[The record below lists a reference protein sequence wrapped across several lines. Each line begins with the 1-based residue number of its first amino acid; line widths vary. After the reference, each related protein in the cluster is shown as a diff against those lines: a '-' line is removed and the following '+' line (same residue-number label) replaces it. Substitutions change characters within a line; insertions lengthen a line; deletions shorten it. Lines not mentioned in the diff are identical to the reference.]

1 MLVNVN
7 WNTFKA
13 KFGEASEAEFQ
24 LLCTLVFC
32 RMYNR
37 PFGIEAYRNHP
48 GLESTTIEVNGKNV
62 GFQAKFFLDKF
73 SSHKSKILQ
82 AVLQAKKY
90 HPELDEL
97 VFFLPMDLDFNSQG
111 KGGKLSTKAQH
122 EVENAAKGLTIKWF
136 GHSQFQTTLSD
147 KAYEYWT
154 CHFFHLSPD
163 ILKLVESVEH
173 CKERRF
179 RNARN
184 SIDVNGFHVALDRS
198 GSSKTILESQDR
210 VIVVTGE
217 GGVGK
222 TSLLKS
228 VDDDLSGSGFYCVGL
243 RELSDIFAEQNLASS
258 WHIGLTDFLDL
269 HSDCNERFLVVDE
282 AEKTELLVPPGD
294 TGRIVPILE
303 EFHNAGWKIVFSS
316 RSSHAEMWVNFCK
329 DSLHAQPAIVE
340 IPSLLP
346 EELNRIA
353 NSNGFSVP
361 SDFLLRDLL
370 RIPFYLKEFLSL
382 SEGERAG
389 NFRDFKRHLWNCR
402 IQGSDSAD
410 MTANVFVAMI
420 DRRLQTGDYWVDVR
434 PEESEAVKRLM
445 QRNILV
451 RDMDTERYYL
461 AHDIYEEWAL
471 EKIITR
477 AFSDVGDSPDL
488 WSRLHDKPAMHRA
501 YRSWLT
507 DRLHLDGPS
516 VQNLM
521 DESLSEKPTSWQ
533 KETLLAILA
542 SPLAE
547 SFLER
552 HKEHLLENDGQEL
565 KEIVSLIRLSYREP
579 IPLIKNTLLSDMG
592 YDPKSAEFS
601 FLTRPCGRAWETL
614 IHFLSENREDVL
626 KVKQGEN
633 LNLFHDW
640 CSAHPQGLTT
650 AEAARLA
657 LEIAIA
663 NIGTDWKTHL
673 YERKNEKLLFHC
685 LSFGAAEIKE
695 ELLEFIGAYLDDHQ
709 DSYRGFP
716 KNYCETIVND
726 SLSHVHFIAALP
738 DLTRRILSTM
748 FRPTPQLPTLGMV
761 SPEEKMGL
769 SRQGLFVRGPLSAY
783 QTPWYYLL
791 KNDLVKSLPF
801 MIDWINDLASAWAKS
816 DSTTMTTTFVS
827 ENGKRYEQSI
837 SEALWCANRGCGSPV
852 LPNLFVCAH
861 MALEKCLLE
870 FDADCHDEEEE
881 KLLVKICLYIFQ
893 KAKTASLSGVLNTL
907 VLKNPDRYFEVGSLL
922 ASSFEA
928 IVFDYVRAHRREADC
943 KFLYPV
949 LRRDEWVYWKERE
962 KTLNESFRFNSLGK
976 VIRWYQSCPSPEGER
991 RRKRMEKLL
1000 DGFSQ
1005 TKDQIHLEM
1014 VCRMDLRRFRLECKQ
1029 NDNGESIL
1037 VAYPQLPPEMV
1048 EDRRKSQE
1056 TLDSINLGLG
1066 LKHWA
1071 EHKIKGD
1078 TIPTH
1083 LSAYE
1088 TDKQKLLNGC
1098 KTVLSASYEGEVA
1111 ILLQNAKPVISAAL
1125 LSCFREGLDDEMLAK
1140 CQQMVLQAIQTVL
1153 SSSFITMEM
1162 SSFDMAYIFSVLA
1175 VLADDPDQVFAEEA
1189 WRYTLL
1195 GMLLE
1200 VNTPGIDQEIFDA
1213 IRKKAEVNKGY
1224 ERKFVAPYLRVKTE
1238 YAGFLKIP
1246 EVKKQLLSWKQ
1257 SSVALFMESRADFLK
1272 ELRHSEKEVDLSAIG
1287 IYSAEAAMN
1296 CLCMIPDTALED
1308 GFCKDVF
1315 LENIERI
1322 LPDIYRV
1329 DEQGYLRQ
1337 EYLDPASQRYRTH
1350 FARLLLHLG
1359 AEERADVLAQVEKV
1373 PLALADRYFL
1383 EAIVHAANMAKARNA
1398 FWEIWTTL
1406 RPTMGKLLKDKGLYM
1421 RQMDLEEAV
1430 GAYFLGRQV
1439 WWGHPEA
1446 CQLVERGDLQ
1456 FFNQCLEEWNMP
1468 LMAVVAFQSFLE
1480 SAGLPYWE
1488 EGLPMLGSILEHI
1501 RMGTGDGLETI
1512 LAENCGQ
1519 YMKQMVSEHADTIRK
1534 RTRLRQAAL
1543 SIVQFLKAEKSL
1555 AGYDLENHIV

>member
-7 WNTFKA
+7 WNAFKA

-184 SIDVNGFHVALDRS
+184 SIDVNGFHVTLDRS
-198 GSSKTILESQDR
+198 GSIKTILESQDR

-282 AEKTELLVPPGD
+282 AEKTELLIPPGD

-382 SEGERAG
+382 SERERAG
-389 NFRDFKRHLWNCR
+389 NFRDFKQHLWNCR

-410 MTANVFVAMI
+410 MTANVFVAMM

-445 QRNILV
+445 QRDILV

-488 WSRLHDKPAMHRA
+488 WIRLQDKPAMHRA

-521 DESLSEKPTSWQ
+521 NESLSEKPTSWQ

-614 IHFLSENREDVL
+614 IHLLSENREDVL
-626 KVKQGEN
+626 KVKQDEN

-640 CSAHPQGLTT
+640 CSAHPQGQTT

-663 NIGTDWKTHL
+663 NNGTDWKTHL

-685 LSFGAAEIKE
+685 LSFGAAEIKT
-695 ELLEFIGAYLDDHQ
+695 ELQSCIGLYLDASDG
-709 DSYRGFP
+709 DIRGFP
-716 KNYCETIVND
+716 VNYCEAIIDD
-726 SLSHVHFIAALP
+726 SLLHAHFIVALP
-738 DLTRRILSTM
+738 DLTRCILSKM
-748 FRPTPQLPTLGMV
+748 FHPQPQLPT
-761 SPEEKMGL
+761 SWTTFPEEKKGL
-769 SRQGLFVRGPLSAY
+769 SRKGSIGRCPLSAY
-783 QTPWYYLL
+783 QTPIYWLL
-791 KNDLVKSLPF
+791 QHDF
-801 MIDWINDLASAWAKS
+801 IDTLNFLIAWLNDLASAWAQS
-816 DSTTMTTTFVS
+816 DPNTIVTTFVS

-893 KAKTASLSGVLNTL
+893 KATTASLSGVLNTL
-907 VLKNPDRYFEVGSLL
+907 VLKNPDRYYEIGSLL

-928 IVFDYVRAHRREADC
+928 VHFDFIRAQTKESQC
-943 KFLYPV
+943 KFLYSV

-991 RRKRMEKLL
+991 RRKRMENLL
-1000 DGFSQ
+1000 DGFRKRK
-1005 TKDQIHLEM
+1005 TKY
-1014 VCRMDLRRFRLECKQ
+1014 
-1029 NDNGESIL
+1029 IL
-1037 VAYPQLPPEMV
+1037 
-1048 EDRRKSQE
+1048 K
-1056 TLDSINLGLG
+1056 
-1066 LKHWA
+1066 W
-1071 EHKIKGD
+1071 
-1078 TIPTH
+1078 
-1083 LSAYE
+1083 
-1088 TDKQKLLNGC
+1088 
-1098 KTVLSASYEGEVA
+1098 
-1111 ILLQNAKPVISAAL
+1111 
-1125 LSCFREGLDDEMLAK
+1125 
-1140 CQQMVLQAIQTVL
+1140 
-1153 SSSFITMEM
+1153 
-1162 SSFDMAYIFSVLA
+1162 
-1175 VLADDPDQVFAEEA
+1175 FAE
-1189 WRYTLL
+1189 W
-1195 GMLLE
+1195 
-1200 VNTPGIDQEIFDA
+1200 I
-1213 IRKKAEVNKGY
+1213 
-1224 ERKFVAPYLRVKTE
+1224 
-1238 YAGFLKIP
+1238 YAGFALNASRMKMVSPYLSHIPNFLPKWSKID
-1246 EVKKQLLSWKQ
+1246 ERVKKLW
-1257 SSVALFMESRADFLK
+1257 
-1272 ELRHSEKEVDLSAIG
+1272 
-1287 IYSAEAAMN
+1287 
-1296 CLCMIPDTALED
+1296 IPSTWDW
-1308 GFCKDVF
+1308 V
-1315 LENIERI
+1315 
-1322 LPDIYRV
+1322 
-1329 DEQGYLRQ
+1329 
-1337 EYLDPASQRYRTH
+1337 
-1350 FARLLLHLG
+1350 
-1359 AEERADVLAQVEKV
+1359 
-1373 PLALADRYFL
+1373 
-1383 EAIVHAANMAKARNA
+1383 
-1398 FWEIWTTL
+1398 
-1406 RPTMGKLLKDKGLYM
+1406 
-1421 RQMDLEEAV
+1421 
-1430 GAYFLGRQV
+1430 
-1439 WWGHPEA
+1439 
-1446 CQLVERGDLQ
+1446 
-1456 FFNQCLEEWNMP
+1456 
-1468 LMAVVAFQSFLE
+1468 
-1480 SAGLPYWE
+1480 
-1488 EGLPMLGSILEHI
+1488 
-1501 RMGTGDGLETI
+1501 
-1512 LAENCGQ
+1512 
-1519 YMKQMVSEHADTIRK
+1519 
-1534 RTRLRQAAL
+1534 
-1543 SIVQFLKAEKSL
+1543 
-1555 AGYDLENHIV
+1555 